1 MNSKITDMKAEIKKY
16 LRKRKQIIDIIMQ
29 MDVHCQDKV
38 DRMLYDYTVKPQF
51 WESRDT
57 AEKILAKVGISK
69 PKELEQQL
77 NILAVSVAKRNV
89 CPVCKKTFEKGWG
102 EFCSQDCWDTDM

>member
-29 MDVHCQDKV
+29 MDVQCQDKV
-38 DRMLYDYTVKPQF
+38 DGVLYNYTVKPQF
-51 WESRDT
+51 WESRDA

-69 PKELEQQL
+69 PKELEQQETSGYAL
-77 NILAVSVAKRNV
+77 
-89 CPVCKKTFEKGWG
+89 G
-102 EFCSQDCWDTDM
+102 

>member
-1 MNSKITDMKAEIKKY
+1 MNSKITDMKAETKKY

-29 MDVHCQDKV
+29 MNVQCQDK
-38 DRMLYDYTVKPQF
+38 DDYTVKPQF

-69 PKELEQQL
+69 PKELEQQETSGY
-77 NILAVSVAKRNV
+77 AV
-89 CPVCKKTFEKGWG
+89 G
-102 EFCSQDCWDTDM
+102 

>member
-1 MNSKITDMKAEIKKY
+1 MKAETKKY

-29 MDVHCQDKV
+29 MDVQCQDKE
-38 DRMLYDYTVKPQF
+38 DGMYDYTVKPQF

-69 PKELEQQL
+69 PKELEQETSGY
-77 NILAVSVAKRNV
+77 AV
-89 CPVCKKTFEKGWG
+89 G
-102 EFCSQDCWDTDM
+102 

>member
-1 MNSKITDMKAEIKKY
+1 MNSKITDMKAETKKY

-29 MDVHCQDKV
+29 MDVQCQDKV
-38 DRMLYDYTVKPQF
+38 DGVLYDYTVKPQF

-69 PKELEQQL
+69 PKILEQQETSGYAL
-77 NILAVSVAKRNV
+77 
-89 CPVCKKTFEKGWG
+89 G
-102 EFCSQDCWDTDM
+102 